1 MNGFAETQHEALEI
15 MGHVAKNAIPALN
28 VRLKDLCRYVQHN
41 AALQSEWERMC
52 SATSLLIINVSENG
66 ISMLA
71 KNTKVAL
78 SFIGRS
84 KKILKKVT
92 RNRIDVRK
100 M

>member
-1 MNGFAETQHEALEI
+1 MGLPKRNMKHWEI

-52 SATSLLIINVSENG
+52 SATSSLIINVSENG

-84 KKILKKVT
+84 KKNIKEGHSQPY
-92 RNRIDVRK
+92 
-100 M
+100 